1 MPTCRVAEK
10 GMRTMWLARS
20 KALAWALVLLGSS
33 TVGVLAFAQRPKE
46 PAKPDMP
53 AAQAVGAPPP
63 AVEEG
68 RVTDKSPEVSRVL
81 PVAEGSV
88 RCVAFGPEG
97 QIAAGY
103 YVISGVIFGGG
114 VVVFDARGER
124 LRPAPLAVRE
134 GLVTGVA
141 FGPEGRIAAGYFG
154 DPGGVVVFDARG
166 ERLFRAPLAV
176 REGHV
181 SGVAFGPEGRIA
193 AGYYDADGRGRFLGR
208 SGVVVF
214 DARGAAPPGAAGG
227 QGGPGHECGL
237 RPGGP
242 DRRRLLRWRR
252 RGGLRRARGAA
263 PPGAAGGRG
272 GRRQ

>member
-63 AVEEG
+63 AVKEG
-68 RVTDKSPEVSRVL
+68 RVTDTRPEVSRVL
-81 PVAEGSV
+81 PVAEGNV

-134 GLVTGVA
+134 GLVT
-141 FGPEGRIAAGYFG
+141 
-154 DPGGVVVFDARG
+154 
-166 ERLFRAPLAV
+166 
-176 REGHV
+176 
-181 SGVAFGPEGRIA
+181 SVAFGPEGRIA
-193 AGYYDADGRGRFLGR
+193 AGYYDGG
-208 SGVVVF
+208 GVVVF
-214 DARGAAPPGAAGG
+214 DARG
-227 QGGPGHECGL
+227 E
-237 RPGGP
+237 
-242 DRRRLLRWRR
+242 RLLRRPAVK
-252 RGGLRRARGAA
+252 GGQVRSVAFGPEGRI
-263 PPGAAGGRG
+263 AAGYFVDGDG
-272 GRRQ
+272 GEANPPRAVGGVVVFDAP